1 MNSEENKTKRK
12 VLALLVLLTVLCL
25 ALMAVSV
32 SVILSSRGSDGLY
45 VEVASPVET
54 SAVLPPAETPEPL
67 PCSHPSHDTGG
78 VCTLCGENVCHKY
91 IGGACGCGKPLEFE
105 TGSIDASLWLPCSH
119 QGTLRTLEYQ
129 TRDEYYGGDR
139 LYTKTLDVYL
149 PYGYSEENRYNV
161 LILLHG
167 TRGNSGYWFSE
178 DRGYDYGDDRADEWG
193 SFATVIDNMIEYKIC
208 EPLIIVS
215 PTYYLTDAE
224 RHSGDDL
231 DRDITR
237 MRYETVNSILPY
249 IIENFSTYAQGSTYS
264 EMCAARNHF
273 GFIGASYGGILAY
286 KSILT
291 YDIDVFSWIGSI
303 SGGLADAAYIE
314 YTWDQLG
321 FDGLGIDY
329 LYNSAGDRDSMR
341 KDAQQSY
348 QAVLSCSKLNG
359 SNCCMCTI
367 ENASHEDRV
376 WDNGVYNCLQ
386 FFFAGYE

>member
-1 MNSEENKTKRK
+1 MNSEDNKAKRK
-12 VLALLVLLTVLCL
+12 VLFILSLLTAVCIVL
-25 ALMAVSV
+25 MV
-32 SVILSSRGSDGLY
+32 LSISAIIRNHGSEAEY
-45 VEVASPVET
+45 VKVESPADTPASP
-54 SAVLPPAETPEPL
+54 AVTAEPV
-67 PCSHPSHDTGG
+67 PCSHHSHDTDGL
-78 VCTLCGENVCHKY
+78 CTLCGEKLCHEY
-91 IGGACGCGKPLEFE
+91 IGGVCSCGKQFEPE
-105 TGSIDASLWLPCSH
+105 TGCMDESLWLPCSH
-119 QGTLRTLEYQ
+119 CGTVRTLEYQ

-149 PYGYSEENRYNV
+149 PYGYSVENRYNV

-167 TRGNSGYWFSE
+167 TGGNSGYWFSE
-178 DRGYDYGDDRADEWG
+178 ERGYHYGDGRADEWG
-193 SFATVIDNMIEYKIC
+193 SFATVIDNMIEYRLC

-215 PTYYLTDAE
+215 PTYYLTDSE

-237 MRYETVNSILPY
+237 MRYETVNSILPF
-249 IIENFSTYAQGSTYS
+249 IIENFSTYAEGSTYS

-303 SGGLADAAYIE
+303 SGGLADAAYID
-314 YTWDQLG
+314 YTWNHLG
-321 FDGLGIDY
+321 FDGLGIDC

-341 KDAQQSY
+341 KDALQSY
-348 QAVLSCSKLNG
+348 YAVLSLDRLSEA
-359 SNCCMCTI
+359 NCCMCTI

-386 FFFAGYE
+386 FFFAGYD

>member
-1 MNSEENKTKRK
+1 ML
-12 VLALLVLLTVLCL
+12 VLLALLMAVCIV
-25 ALMAVSV
+25 LMALSI
-32 SVILSSRGSDGLY
+32 SAILGSRKSSGGTY
-45 VEVASPVET
+45 VEVASNTGVSVAPV
-54 SAVLPPAETPEPL
+54 AVQTPSPA
-67 PCSHPSHDTGG
+67 PCAHPSHSEQGF
-78 VCTLCGENVCHKY
+78 CSLCGEKLCHEYINGVCS
-91 IGGACGCGKPLEFE
+91 CGKPLEFE
-105 TGSIDASLWLPCSH
+105 TGSIDESLWLPCDH
-119 QGTLRTLEYQ
+119 RGTLKTLEYQ

-139 LYTKTLDVYL
+139 LFTKTLDVYL
-149 PYGYSEENRYNV
+149 PYGYSEENRYDV

-167 TRGNSGYWFSE
+167 TKGSSGYWFSE
-178 DRGYDYGDDRADEWG
+178 GRGYCYGDSRSDEWG
-193 SFATVIDNMIEYKIC
+193 SFMTVIDNMIDRRLC

-224 RHSGDDL
+224 RHSGDNL

-249 IIENFSTYAQGSTYS
+249 IIENFSTYAEGSTYS
-264 EMCAARNHF
+264 EMCAARSHF

-321 FDGLGIDY
+321 YGVLGIDY

-341 KDAQQSY
+341 KDALDSY
-348 QAVLSCSKLNG
+348 HAVLSCSKL
-359 SNCCMCTI
+359 SDDNCCMCTI

-376 WDNGVYNCLQ
+376 WDNGIYNCLQ
-386 FFFAGYE
+386 FFFAGY